1 MVKYLNFY
9 LKPPQPL
16 QSPLYHYPPFKEL
29 TRPTNLS
36 HKHFKHSSL
45 FGIGIIV
52 IIVMCRL
59 GPHTVI
65 TFVFLEQMNKS
76 YMRVVHGVEGGP
88 AGL

>member
-1 MVKYLNFY
+1 M
-9 LKPPQPL
+9 
-16 QSPLYHYPPFKEL
+16 
-29 TRPTNLS
+29 TRPIILS

-65 TFVFLEQMNKS
+65 TFVFLEQMNK
-76 YMRVVHGVEGGP
+76 VVPWAVLVGVVDL
-88 AGL
+88 ASSSRY